1 MWITRRELA
10 RLEREL
16 SVARRRAE
24 DAERRLDAERSR
36 HDWTTLQLTSRFV
49 VKQGVYGLDYE
60 RPEPA
65 SVSSDPRK
73 FTQPLSVEDK
83 AKREYYVRCFVE
95 AGRSEEEA
103 IDLWEREIRGE
114 QVRYP
119 YEEQMEREQ

>member
-1 MWITRRELA
+1 MWVSRSEMRRLLKQIAAAESRA
-10 RLEREL
+10 T
-16 SVARRRAE
+16 RAE
-24 DAERRLDAERSR
+24 DALAAERSR

-49 VKQGVYGLDYE
+49 VKQGLYGLDYE

-65 SVSSDPRK
+65 SSDPRK

-103 IDLWEREIRGE
+103 IDLWEREMRGE